1 MKCPYAKDHQIS
13 TKCSIE
19 YDEEKTIQTSWEQI
33 EIDIISFGGATVRC
47 RKYSRWEAD
56 TVRSSQP
63 PLSSLG
69 AKAVR

>member
-33 EIDIISFGGATVRC
+33 EIDIISFGDCLEENCGAFQDGKC
-47 RKYSRWEAD
+47 NYKN
-56 TVRSSQP
+56 
-63 PLSSLG
+63 
-69 AKAVR
+69 